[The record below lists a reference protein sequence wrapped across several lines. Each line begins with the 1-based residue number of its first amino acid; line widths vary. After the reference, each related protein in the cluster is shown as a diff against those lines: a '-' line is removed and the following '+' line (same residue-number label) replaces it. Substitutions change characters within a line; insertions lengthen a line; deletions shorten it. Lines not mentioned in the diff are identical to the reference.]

1 MIVFLEVTAL
11 TCKKVGL
18 LGKIVKANGED
29 M

>member
-1 MIVFLEVTAL
+1 MIVFLGMNAL

-18 LGKIVKANGED
+18 LGKIVKANGGD